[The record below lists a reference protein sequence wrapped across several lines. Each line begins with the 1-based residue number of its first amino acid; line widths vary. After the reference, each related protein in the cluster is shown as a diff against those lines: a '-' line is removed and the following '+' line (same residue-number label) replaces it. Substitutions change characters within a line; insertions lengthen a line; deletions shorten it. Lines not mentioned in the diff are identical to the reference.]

1 MDSSNDV
8 SEWYQFISHASQQ
21 SPPDSRLCH
30 ILQRNIWSCCLKA
43 ASRNIP
49 VLHAQSC
56 RFKCPPPSAL
66 TANTLLWI
74 RSSSP
79 FHAPRQQQ
87 GNWSTRLQRP
97 HPTLLC
103 SVSATRM
110 FFITGKPVF
119 LTSLL
124 QNASAAQEEVQ
135 APRHSILGPSGTD
148 SRPPFQ
154 SYLSRLGLMCLLAQ
168 THWLF
173 SSSHT

>member
-1 MDSSNDV
+1 M
-8 SEWYQFISHASQQ
+8 
-21 SPPDSRLCH
+21 
-30 ILQRNIWSCCLKA
+30 QRNICSCCLKA
-43 ASRNIP
+43 ASRNRL
-49 VLHAQSC
+49 VLRAQSC

-66 TANTLLWI
+66 AASTLLWI

-79 FHAPRQQQ
+79 FHGPRQQQ

-97 HPTLLC
+97 CPTLLC

-110 FFITGKPVF
+110 LFITGKPVF

-124 QNASAAQEEVQ
+124 QNPSAAQDGVQ
-135 APRHSILGPSGTD
+135 APRHSIPGPSGTD

-154 SYLSRLGLMCLLAQ
+154 SHLSRLGLIRLPAQ
-168 THWLF
+168 THWLS